1 VANRFTGIGSVGP
14 TYPVKPVS
22 PPVRER
28 PSGDRR
34 KEPGQRPKDEEE
46 EGTGETDSD
55 RPKKGR
61 IDEYI

>member
-1 VANRFTGIGSVGP
+1 MGDRFTGIGSVGP
-14 TYPVKPVS
+14 SYPVKPVS

-34 KEPGQRPKDEEE
+34 KEPGQRPKDED
-46 EGTGETDSD
+46 EGNEETDSE